1 MKNQGN
7 RREQGGEKYL
17 IYRES
22 FVLQVLERFGNKV
35 NKNV

>member
-7 RREQGGEKYL
+7 RREQGGETYL
-17 IYRES
+17 IYRQS
-22 FVLQVLERFGNKV
+22 FVLQAINWTGNKV